1 MYMNRQVCA
10 AREVNIIIIIIK
22 VIIGGSVSLL

>member
-10 AREVNIIIIIIK
+10 AREVNIIIIIK
-22 VIIGGSVSLL
+22 VIIGGSISLL